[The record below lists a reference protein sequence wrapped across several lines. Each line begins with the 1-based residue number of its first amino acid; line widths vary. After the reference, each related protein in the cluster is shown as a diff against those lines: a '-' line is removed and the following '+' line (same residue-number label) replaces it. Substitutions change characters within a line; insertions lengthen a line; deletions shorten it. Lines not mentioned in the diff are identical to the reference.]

1 MSIHFAFR
9 LELAQNILPC
19 ISLKNKKCHK
29 KELLSPS
36 FSPAFC
42 FNVGCPAN
50 NLQSFPIKVS
60 PAAVFAPVFFLFWSR
75 TKLFLPMRNQLP
87 SMTLL
92 SSFGCF
98 HPWGYLSRS
107 VDGLTI
113 VVVVCFWKFPPEGLV
128 RIQLKWII
136 TCLYNFFVFR
146 SLEPLL
152 CLRQIFPS

>member
-1 MSIHFAFR
+1 MSIQFAFR

-19 ISLKNKKCHK
+19 ISLKIRNVIRKN
-29 KELLSPS
+29 
-36 FSPAFC
+36 C
-42 FNVGCPAN
+42 FLHLVFAVGFNGGCPAN

-60 PAAVFAPVFFLFWSR
+60 PNAVFAPGFFLFWSR

-92 SSFGCF
+92 SSLGCF
-98 HPWGYLSRS
+98 HPWSYLSRS

-113 VVVVCFWKFPPEGLV
+113 AVVVCFWMFPPEGLV

-136 TCLYNFFVFR
+136 MCLYNFFVFR

-152 CLRQIFPS
+152 YLRQIFPS